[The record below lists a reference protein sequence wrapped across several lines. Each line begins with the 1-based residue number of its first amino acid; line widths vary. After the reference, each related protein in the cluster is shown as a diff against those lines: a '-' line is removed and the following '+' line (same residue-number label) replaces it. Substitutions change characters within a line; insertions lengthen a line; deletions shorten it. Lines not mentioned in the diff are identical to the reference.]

1 MRKEDEMEHYQ
12 VMFMLDPTL
21 YRREDSRPSWKMP
34 HRSIRPG
41 RTSDLPYGEERAL
54 RVPRGR

>member
-1 MRKEDEMEHYQ
+1 MEHYQ